1 MVQPLTYLQVRLRLL
16 ISPDRTRSNKSA
28 RDTMSP
34 RKLPGISLP
43 RDSASHQV
51 LLGYRSGRSLH
62 SRFRAL
68 ADLRWIELP
77 RKTSFWMNTA
87 WYKLKSISASWL
99 SYSCIRDPLLN
110 LFSILLFSYGNRT
123 ERSTG
128 LGISWPVVRV
138 SLLKLYLANVLSSRT
153 MHMVCWLSE

>member
-1 MVQPLTYLQVRLRLL
+1 MAKDEAMCFAMVVILLVQTQSRHNAMIPGCSNCTDLSPHSSDCPTLSWEKTQP
-16 ISPDRTRSNKSA
+16 
-28 RDTMSP
+28 
-34 RKLPGISLP
+34 
-43 RDSASHQV
+43 
-51 LLGYRSGRSLH
+51 
-62 SRFRAL
+62 FWL
-68 ADLRWIELP
+68 A
-77 RKTSFWMNTA
+77 SFWMNTA

-99 SYSCIRDPLLN
+99 SYSCICDPLLN